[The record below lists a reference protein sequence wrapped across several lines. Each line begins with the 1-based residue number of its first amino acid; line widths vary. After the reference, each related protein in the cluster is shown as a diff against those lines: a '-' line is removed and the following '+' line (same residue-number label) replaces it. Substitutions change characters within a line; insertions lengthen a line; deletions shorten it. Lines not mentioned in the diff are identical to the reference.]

1 MPADK
6 SIKVPVYTE
15 QFWDDIAN
23 TIRYITFTL
32 RNPQAA
38 QELKDGVKLEIERIV
53 ALPLEIRP
61 YFVDEVSKDKYYA
74 LYVGNFIAFFVVIGD
89 VYEFRR
95 FLYSKRNLQKV
106 LVKRAN

>member
-6 SIKVPVYTE
+6 SIKVPIYTE

-53 ALPLEIRP
+53 ALPFDIIPKLFGI
-61 YFVDEVSKDKYYA
+61 
-74 LYVGNFIAFFVVIGD
+74 N
-89 VYEFRR
+89 
-95 FLYSKRNLQKV
+95 RNLNRLIGRHRLSPVNQ
-106 LVKRAN
+106 RTSHHD